1 MAFFHRR
8 DLLRALGV
16 GGLAVSPVGRS
27 AFARDGN
34 KRDAKR
40 GGTEPVDAKQSAA
53 KQIVIGKQTSD
64 LSGFDPHL
72 NVSASAAE
80 IIGNLYETLITLKDG
95 KPGPGLAEWAK
106 PKGAFWTFTIKANRL
121 FASKNPITAADA
133 AFSLKRAL
141 RVNSSPSHPLAHLGL
156 TPVNADRC
164 IRTDPKDAL
173 VLTIEL
179 PEAIEEQIVLHC
191 LTSACC
197 SILDSEFVKHRY
209 SPTSPAVVAAAAA
222 ATTCRYAPL
231 EQHYSPG
238 LGPPDACQLPAPF
251 DSGEAWLRF
260 NSAGSGPFLIRNAE
274 RTEEVVL
281 RRNFCYPGYDKS
293 NRLPLV
299 VRDVADPREQQRLLR
314 SGEIQV
320 AWNLAAEPPVEVPA
334 VQVSKDAKRTTQPT
348 GPAFE
353 QVKRSRANLLLLCMN
368 ITKTPLDKPEVRKA
382 LRRTINNE
390 ALKQSL
396 MTQRWDA
403 QSRFFPSAIGG
414 SDVKAPRDPDDEA
427 DRKALESQKC
437 SLKLDY
443 LAGAGRSTV
452 ANGLASQL
460 SKVGVK
466 LALDP
471 ASSGRIFQERL
482 EKREFDLALV
492 SLSSDYLHP
501 HGNAQA
507 LCVNSDLENSNTF
520 DGPHTLAWYCHWV
533 DGNFIDAVTGAAK
546 EPNPAKQLAI
556 YQTIQND
563 LFDSG
568 PYVFLLEETA
578 FVQGVKGSLPLLG
591 ALDNQTRYSPPK
603 PT

>member
-80 IIGNLYETLITLKDG
+80 IIGNLYETLIALKDG
-95 KPGPGLAEWAK
+95 KPLPGLAEWAE
-106 PKGAFWTFTIKANRL
+106 PNGSLWTFTIKANRQ
-121 FASKNPITAADA
+121 FASKNPIKAADA
-133 AFSLKRAL
+133 AFSLQRAL
-141 RVNSSPSHPLAHLGL
+141 RVNSSPSHPLAQLGL
-156 TPVNADRC
+156 TPINADRC
-164 IRTDPKDAL
+164 IRADDGQ
-173 VLTIEL
+173 VLTIKL
-179 PEAIEEQIVLHC
+179 PETIEKQIVLHC

-197 SILDSEFVKHRY
+197 SILDSELVKHRY
-209 SPTSPAVVAAAAA
+209 SPTAPAVVDAAMA

-231 EQHYSPG
+231 ELGYSPG

-281 RRNFCYPGYDKS
+281 RRNFCHPGYDKS
-293 NRLPLV
+293 NRLPLI
-299 VRDVADPREQQRLLR
+299 VRDIADPREQQRLLR

-320 AWNLAAEPPVEVPA
+320 AWNLAAEPPVEGPA
-334 VQVSKDAKRTTQPT
+334 VQVSKDAKQTTRST
-348 GPAFE
+348 GPAIE

-368 ITKTPLDKPEVRKA
+368 VTKTPLDKPEVRKA
-382 LRRTINNE
+382 MRRTIDNDL
-390 ALKQSL
+390 LKQSL

-414 SDVKAPRDPDDEA
+414 FDVKAPRDPDDEA
-427 DRKALESQKC
+427 DRKTLESQKC

-501 HGNAQA
+501 HSNAQA
-507 LCVNSDLENSNTF
+507 LCSNSDLENSNTF
-520 DGPHTLAWYCHWV
+520 DGPHTLAWHCHWV
-533 DGNFIDAVTGAAK
+533 DGNFMDAVAYAAK
-546 EPNPAKQLAI
+546 EPDPAKQLNI
-556 YQTIQND
+556 YQEIQND

-578 FVQGVKGSLPLLG
+578 FVKGVKGSLPLLG
-591 ALDNQTRYSPPK
+591 ALDNLTRYSPPK

>member
-1 MAFFHRR
+1 VAFFHRR
-8 DLLRALGV
+8 DLLRALAV

-34 KRDAKR
+34 KRDAKHR
-40 GGTEPVDAKQSAA
+40 GTKPVDAKQSAA

-72 NVSASAAE
+72 NASASAAE
-80 IIGNLYETLITLKDG
+80 VIGNLYETLVALEDG
-95 KPGPGLAEWAK
+95 KAVPGLATWAE
-106 PKGAFWTFTIKANRL
+106 PNGASWTFTIKANRH

-141 RVNSSPSHPLAHLGL
+141 RANSSPSHPLAHLGL

-164 IRTDPKDAL
+164 IRVDQNHAQ

-179 PEAIEEQIVLHC
+179 PQTIEKNIVLHC

-197 SILDSEFVKHRY
+197 SILDSELVKHRY
-209 SPTSPAVVAAAAA
+209 SPIPAAAIAP
-222 ATTCRYAPL
+222 TCRYAPL
-231 EQHYSPG
+231 EPGYSPG

-260 NSAGSGPFLIRNAE
+260 NSAGSGPFLIRNAQ
-274 RTEEVVL
+274 RTDEVVL
-281 RRNFCYPGYDKS
+281 RRNFCHPDYDKS
-293 NRLPLV
+293 NRLPLI
-299 VRDVADPREQQRLLR
+299 VRDIADPREQQRLLQ

-320 AWNLAAEPPVEVPA
+320 AWNVDTEPPGDSPV
-334 VQVSKDAKRTTQPT
+334 VQGSKRATAPTVSASEP
-348 GPAFE
+348 
-353 QVKRSRANLLLLCMN
+353 VKRANLLLLCMN
-368 ITKTPLDKPEVRKA
+368 TAKVPLDKPEIR
-382 LRRTINNE
+382 E
-390 ALKQSL
+390 AIRQAIDNDVLKQSL
-396 MTQRWDA
+396 RTSRWDA
-403 QSRFFPSAIGG
+403 QSRFFPSAIDGFE
-414 SDVKAPRDPDDEA
+414 VKASATHDYDTA
-427 DRKALESQKC
+427 CKTLENQKC

-443 LAGAGRSTV
+443 LVGAGRSTV
-452 ANGLASQL
+452 SNGLAWQL
-460 SKVGVK
+460 SKVGIS
-466 LALDP
+466 LALAP

-501 HGNAQA
+501 HGNAQV
-507 LCVNSDLENSNTF
+507 LCTNSELENSNTF

-533 DGNFIDAVTGAAK
+533 DGTLMDAIANAATAPNRGA
-546 EPNPAKQLAI
+546 QTTF
-556 YQTIQND
+556 YQTIQDN
-563 LFDSG
+563 LFKRG

-578 FVQGVKGSLPLLG
+578 HVKGVRGSLPLLG
-591 ALDNQTRYSPPK
+591 ALDNQTRYSPPN